1 MRKFKGHF
9 QKLYSSF
16 PMENI
21 LNYFIIGMISVILIV
36 ATFALLRPISS
47 DQYRLV
53 KQYSKQATL
62 PKTQKIAN
70 QLQHQDVIKKIE
82 YLRLL
87 RAYHFENS
95 HIKEYPAVDIADPE

>member
-1 MRKFKGHF
+1 MRKFKDYF

-16 PMENI
+16 PVENI
-21 LNYFIIGMISVILIV
+21 LNSFIIGMILIILAV
-36 ATFALLRPISS
+36 ATFALLRPINLE
-47 DQYRLV
+47 QYRLV
-53 KQYSKQATL
+53 TQYSKQATF
-62 PKTQKIAN
+62 PKTQKIAK

-95 HIKEYPAVDIADPE
+95 HVKEYPAVDMADPE